1 MALCRKIKAKLI
13 LQNLY
18 TEYSLFDG
26 FNQIPKLAPFWF
38 KTGNLGTQRAQ
49 KQKREFKKPKREI
62 VAPSGPRSKK
72 GNLKLKREKVAP
84 SGLRSKKGNL
94 TRASIKSLRQRIL
107 RSKIP
112 LNSRR
117 VLPR

>member
-49 KQKREFKKPKREI
+49 KQKREFKAKTGKSATQR
-62 VAPSGPRSKK
+62 VA
-72 GNLKLKREKVAP
+72 
-84 SGLRSKKGNL
+84 
-94 TRASIKSLRQRIL
+94 
-107 RSKIP
+107 
-112 LNSRR
+112 
-117 VLPR
+117 

>member
-72 GNLKLKREKVAP
+72 GNLKLKREKVP
-84 SGLRSKKGNL
+84 KGNL

-112 LNSRR
+112 LNSGR

>member
-49 KQKREFKKPKREI
+49 KQKREFK
-62 VAPSGPRSKK
+62 S
-72 GNLKLKREKVAP
+72 
-84 SGLRSKKGNL
+84 
-94 TRASIKSLRQRIL
+94 
-107 RSKIP
+107 
-112 LNSRR
+112 
-117 VLPR
+117 

>member
-72 GNLKLKREKVAP
+72 GNL
-84 SGLRSKKGNL
+84 

-112 LNSRR
+112 LNSGR

>member
-1 MALCRKIKAKLI
+1 MTALCRKIKAKLI

-62 VAPSGPRSKK
+62 GLK
-72 GNLKLKREKVAP
+72 GNLKAKTGIYAKREFNT
-84 SGLRSKKGNL
+84 NL
-94 TRASIKSLRQRIL
+94 KSQNG
-107 RSKIP
+107 KFA
-112 LNSRR
+112 
-117 VLPR
+117 